1 MERGAQNERTA
12 LAWQRTAL
20 AMIAG
25 SAVLVRLTVDR
36 VGLVAV
42 VGLGVTVALGLVV
55 LVAARSRYQ
64 GGLRGRRGGAVLP
77 AAVAAGTVVMVLV
90 EAAAVLLPR

>member
-1 MERGAQNERTA
+1 MDRGAQNERTA

-25 SAVLVRLTVDR
+25 SAVLARLTVPR
-36 VGLVAV
+36 VGLAAV
-42 VGLGVTVALGLVV
+42 VGMGVTAALGIVV
-55 LVAARSRYQ
+55 LVAARWRYRE
-64 GGLRGRRGGAVLP
+64 GRRGRRTGAVLP

-90 EAAAVLLPR
+90 ELAALLLPR

>member
-25 SAVLVRLTVDR
+25 SAVLARLTADR
-36 VGLVAV
+36 LGAYALVS
-42 VGLGVTVALGLVV
+42 LGVTTALGLVV
-55 LVAARSRYQ
+55 LVAARWRYRA
-64 GGLRGRRGGAVLP
+64 GRRGRRGGAVLP
-77 AAVAAGTVVMVLV
+77 AAVAGGTVLMILV
-90 EAAAVLLPR
+90 EAAALLR